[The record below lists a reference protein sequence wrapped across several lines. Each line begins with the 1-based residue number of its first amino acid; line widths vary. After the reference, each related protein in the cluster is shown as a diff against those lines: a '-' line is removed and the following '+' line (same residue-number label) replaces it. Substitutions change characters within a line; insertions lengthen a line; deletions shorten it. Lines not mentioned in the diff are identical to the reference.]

1 VPMEDLAKP
10 DQGYKCNCKPKFTGR
25 QCQRPRDSCHP
36 NPCQNHGQ
44 CIMDDLRGFICEC
57 KDGNTGRLCE
67 KMLIGKNGKRI
78 RKSLDHDGKEKV
90 QFCFANQFKM
100 VWKIYENTVK
110 K

>member
-1 VPMEDLAKP
+1 MTVLHIS
-10 DQGYKCNCKPKFTGR
+10 GR

-67 KMLIGKNGKRI
+67 KLIGKNGKRI
-78 RKSLDHDGKEKV
+78 RKR
-90 QFCFANQFKM
+90 FAQYITYSGLGTRYNI
-100 VWKIYENTVK
+100 VATLA
-110 K
+110 